1 LVNVASQNVYPSVF
15 ILTETVTI
23 NDNNVILIEIQE
35 GHSKPYKDKL
45 GTIYMKNGADKRR
58 VTSNEEIS
66 RLLQASK
73 ILYADEATIQRS
85 SPEDI
90 DKEHYEKFI
99 ERKYGMTFTPLGVE
113 FIQSLHNLFLA
124 KGDLLTLAGL
134 LIFSKVRHKLRP
146 MFSIQCV
153 TLNGQD
159 LTASIFLDG
168 ESIFEGNMRK
178 VFDETLSF
186 INRNV
191 RKIPIEE
198 GFNSQKRWEIP
209 YAVFEEVVVNAL
221 IHRDYF
227 INSTIKVYNFDDRF
241 EIVSPGN
248 LPNSL
253 TVDKMKN
260 GISIARNPILQ
271 SLGQHVLPYKG
282 LGTGVLKAI
291 SLYPTIEF
299 FNDQDMERFIVT
311 IKKPERIWK

>member
-1 LVNVASQNVYPSVF
+1 
-15 ILTETVTI
+15 
-23 NDNNVILIEIQE
+23 
-35 GHSKPYKDKL
+35 
-45 GTIYMKNGADKRR
+45 
-58 VTSNEEIS
+58 
-66 RLLQASK
+66 
-73 ILYADEATIQRS
+73 
-85 SPEDI
+85 
-90 DKEHYEKFI
+90 
-99 ERKYGMTFTPLGVE
+99 MTFTQLGVE

-153 TLNGQD
+153 TLNGLD

-198 GFNSQKRWEIP
+198 GFNSQTRWEIP
-209 YAVFEEVVVNAL
+209 YAVFEEVVVNAF

-227 INSTIKVYNFDDRF
+227 LNSTIKVYNFDDRF

-253 TVDKMKN
+253 IVDKIKN

-271 SLGQHVLPYKG
+271 SLGQHVFPYKG
-282 LGTGVLKAI
+282 LGTRVLRAI

-299 FNDQDMERFIVT
+299 FNDQDTERFIVT